1 MTKGRECLTVKENID
16 TNNTKPVRGFATV
29 ELFNDRGKKIFET
42 KSENT
47 VTYIET
53 NRMRWNQR
61 RDFYSGHP
69 NIALDEPAC
78 SLNNIILDSS
88 TDTTVYANPP
98 LLRNIGNIIGW
109 ASKEPYSGLDAFRG
123 TVNAAE
129 SYANSERAH
138 WVFDFP
144 TYTANGSFQTIMW
157 GNVDNDMHT
166 VTVLDSIQ
174 IEQGR
179 IFGLTWDGSCF
190 WVCLPDSRALS
201 RIDPNTK
208 MVVHSV
214 PCPADYLYGLTW
226 DGTNLWGT
234 GGISHEIYKINPN
247 TGQFIKAFWTP
258 FANFGIAWDGSAL
271 WVSGDMSPMIFKINP
286 NDGTVIESF
295 ETKTYQAS
303 LVYENGNLW
312 ASEIAGPTYRINLS
326 TKRITASVALDSYG
340 ISYVNGFLWC
350 SRYIPNAPNFIQKL
364 DTTESV
370 VTRLP
375 SPITKTNANT
385 MKVKYDFVFQD

>member
-1 MTKGRECLTVKENID
+1 M
-16 TNNTKPVRGFATV
+16 
-29 ELFNDRGKKIFET
+29 
-42 KSENT
+42 
-47 VTYIET
+47 
-53 NRMRWNQR
+53 
-61 RDFYSGHP
+61 
-69 NIALDEPAC
+69 
-78 SLNNIILDSS
+78 
-88 TDTTVYANPP
+88 
-98 LLRNIGNIIGW
+98 
-109 ASKEPYSGLDAFRG
+109 
-123 TVNAAE
+123 
-129 SYANSERAH
+129 
-138 WVFDFP
+138 
-144 TYTANGSFQTIMW
+144 
-157 GNVDNDMHT
+157 
-166 VTVLDSIQ
+166 
-174 IEQGR
+174 
-179 IFGLTWDGSCF
+179 FGLTWDGSCF
-190 WVCLPDSRALS
+190 WVCLPDSRAIS

-214 PCPADYLYGLTW
+214 PCPADYLYDLTW

-234 GGISHEIYKINPN
+234 GGIFHEIYKINPN
-247 TGQFIKAFWTP
+247 TGQFIQPFETP
-258 FANFGIAWDGSAL
+258 LPNFGIAWDGSAL
-271 WVSGDMSPMIFKINP
+271 WVSSDMSPMIFKINP

-326 TKRITASVALDSYG
+326 TKRITASVALRSHG

-350 SRYIPNAPNFIQKL
+350 SKYIPDAHNFIQKL